1 MIDSFII
8 HYLRNAVYYR
18 MRELLEQLQL
28 SKSMYKENRTRCSKG
43 RSVLNLGQV
52 VSHFILQQ

>member
-1 MIDSFII
+1 MIYSFSI

-18 MRELLEQLQL
+18 MRELLEQIQL

-43 RSVLNLGQV
+43 GSK
-52 VSHFILQQ
+52 